1 MFWTFEYER
10 KSVHKA
16 EILIKEINLALIKM
30 MITIITNNYRGIT
43 IQYTVLNALVDIK

>member
-16 EILIKEINLALIKM
+16 EILIKGINLALIKM
-30 MITIITNNYRGIT
+30 MDFN
-43 IQYTVLNALVDIK
+43 VP

>member
-16 EILIKEINLALIKM
+16 EILIKGINLALIKM
-30 MITIITNNYRGIT
+30 MITIINNYRGIT
-43 IQYTVLNALVDIK
+43 IQQTVLNALVDIK

>member
-16 EILIKEINLALIKM
+16 EILIKGINLALIKM
-30 MITIITNNYRGIT
+30 MITIITIIEELLYNR
-43 IQYTVLNALVDIK
+43 QF